1 MTRMTEKEEI
11 NLSGALEDKIFE
23 IISETAE
30 EQNLETYLI
39 GGFVRDIFLKRTS
52 KDIDIVVAGSGIALA
67 EALSEKLGKK
77 GKISIYSR
85 FGTAMLQY
93 NDLTLEFVG
102 ARKESYSSDSRKP
115 MVDNG
120 SLKDDQDRR
129 DFTINALAIS
139 LNKKDYGKLVDPF
152 GGINDLNNKIIIT
165 PLEPGKTFSDD
176 PLRMMR
182 AIRFA
187 SQLDF
192 RINEDTL
199 KAISDNKDR
208 IKIISAERISD
219 ELNKI
224 ILSKNGSA
232 GINLLYKTGLL
243 SIIFPE
249 LAALSGV
256 EEKAGMAHKDNF
268 AHTMVVL
275 EKISKNT
282 EDLWLRWAAILHDIG
297 KPKTKRYEAGHGW
310 TFHGHEFVG
319 SKMVPK
325 IFERLKLPLNEKM
338 KYVQKLILLHLRPA
352 ALIEDIV
359 SDSAVRRLLFDA
371 GNDIDDLMTLAEA
384 DISSANKKKVDQF
397 LQNFLLV
404 RQKLIEVEEKDK
416 IRNWQP
422 PISGEI
428 IMETFNILPSK
439 EVGIIKDFIKESI
452 LDGIIENNF
461 EQAFKLMVEKGKD
474 LGLKKVE

>member
-1 MTRMTEKEEI
+1 MIEKEEI
-11 NLSGALEDKIFE
+11 NLKEKLKDKIFT
-23 IISETAE
+23 IISDVSE
-30 EQNLETYLI
+30 EIGLESYLI
-39 GGFVRDIFLKRTS
+39 GGFVRDIFLERQS
-52 KDIDIVVAGSGIALA
+52 KDIDIVVAGSGIKLA
-67 EALSEKLGKK
+67 EAMAEKLGKS
-77 GKISIYSR
+77 GKITIYRR

-93 NDLTLEFVG
+93 HDLTLEFVG

-115 MVDNG
+115 VVENG
-120 SLKDDQDRR
+120 SIKDDQDRR

-139 LNKKDYGKLVDPF
+139 LGKKDFGKLIDPF
-152 GGINDLNNKIIIT
+152 GGLEDLKNKILIT

-182 AIRFA
+182 AIRFSA
-187 SQLDF
+187 QLDF
-192 RINEDTL
+192 TIDEITL
-199 KAISDNKDR
+199 KAISDNKER

-224 ILSKNGSA
+224 ILSNKASKGF
-232 GINLLYKTGLL
+232 NLLHKTGLL
-243 SIIFPE
+243 EIIFPE
-249 LAALSGV
+249 LFLLSGV

-275 EKISKNT
+275 DKICKNT
-282 EDLWLRWAAILHDIG
+282 DDLWLRWAAILHDIG
-297 KPKTKRYEAGHGW
+297 KPKTKRYEPGHGW

-338 KYVQKLILLHLRPA
+338 KYVQKLVLLHLRPA
-352 ALIEDIV
+352 ALVEDIV
-359 SDSAVRRLLFDA
+359 SDSAIRRLLFDA
-371 GNDIDDLMTLAEA
+371 GNDIEDLMTLAEA
-384 DISSANKKKVDQF
+384 DISSANKKKVEQF
-397 LQNFLLV
+397 LQNFALV
-404 RQKLIEVEEKDK
+404 RNKLIEVDEKDK

-439 EVGIIKDFIKESI
+439 EVGIIKDHIKEAI
-452 LDGIIENNF
+452 LDGLIENNY
-461 EQAFKLMVEKGKD
+461 EQAYNLMLEKGKS
-474 LGLKKVE
+474 LGLNAVEN